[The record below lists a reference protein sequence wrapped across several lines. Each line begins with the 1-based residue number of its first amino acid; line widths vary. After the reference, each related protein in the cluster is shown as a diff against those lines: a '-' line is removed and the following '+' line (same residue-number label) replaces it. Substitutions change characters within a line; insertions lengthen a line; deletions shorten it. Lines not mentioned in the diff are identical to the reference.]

1 MYAPS
6 FSNTNCGLGKYFDE
20 DTQYIEKPVYVN
32 IRALIDVALSQFNPL
47 SFREF
52 LHVSV
57 FGKFIIKV
65 FENAIDKANTYFS
78 YILFGF

>member
-1 MYAPS
+1 
-6 FSNTNCGLGKYFDE
+6 
-20 DTQYIEKPVYVN
+20 VYVN
-32 IRALIDVALSQFNPL
+32 IKALIDAALSQFNPL

-65 FENAIDKANTYFS
+65 FENTIDKAITYFS